1 MIVLFVFSAA
11 GCSSSESTAENA
23 SPETL
28 YSSDH
33 DIDMFIY
40 EGTAYVNALGVDW
53 VGELSLAKGEKLGTI
68 SRSGVTGDFQDWDA
82 TVLPKGT
89 AVYKSG
95 ESEVLLAETDEA
107 LIPYL
112 KYVEG

>member
-1 MIVLFVFSAA
+1 MKIRHCRKKSPFLLLCMIVLFAFSAA
-11 GCSSSESTAENA
+11 GCSSSESTSENA

-40 EGTAYVNALGVDW
+40 EGTA
-53 VGELSLAKGEKLGTI
+53 
-68 SRSGVTGDFQDWDA
+68 
-82 TVLPKGT
+82 
-89 AVYKSG
+89 VYKSG
-95 ESEVLLAETDEA
+95 ESEVLLAETEDA